1 MPTTRQ
7 TEPRLRLAHTSDLT
21 PRERQAIRGL
31 LDVAYDGEFTDAD
44 WGHALGGTHAIVLD
58 GRAVV
63 AHGSVVPRQFLYE
76 GRALKIG
83 YVEALAT
90 RADRRRRGYGSRVM
104 AELER
109 IIRSTYDLGALG
121 AADEAARMYL
131 SRGWRAW
138 GGPLHALTPSGVV
151 PTPEE
156 RGCVYT
162 FPPELTLDRSKPL
175 CCDWRAG
182 DVW

>member
-1 MPTTRQ
+1 M
-7 TEPRLRLAHTSDLT
+7 EPHVRLARTNDLT
-21 PRERQAIRGL
+21 PRELQAIRGL
-31 LDVAYDGEFTDAD
+31 LDVAYDGDFTDAD
-44 WGHALGGTHAIVLD
+44 WDHALGGTHAIVLD
-58 GRAVV
+58 AGSVV
-63 AHGSVVPRQFLYE
+63 SHGSVVQRQLIYE
-76 GRALKIG
+76 GRALKAG

-90 RADRRRRGYGSRVM
+90 RADRRRRGYGSCVM

-121 AADEAARMYL
+121 AADEAARMYV
-131 SRGWRAW
+131 SRGWQVW
-138 GGPLHALTPSGVV
+138 DGPLHALTPSGVV

-156 RGCVYT
+156 QGCVYT
-162 FPPELTLDRSKPL
+162 FPAELSLDRSKPL